1 MTSANGLIQRARRR
15 AGRPTPTSVGVRTAL
30 AAAAA
35 ALLCACS
42 LGPATERAGGTPFA
56 IGPLTPPPSSLPPAE
71 SAGADALL
79 GAASYS
85 IQDPYA
91 DWGVGYLAPIN
102 GRVAS
107 AAIPLF
113 LDPGRDHWG
122 WLVRGRA
129 YLLANRTAAPPRSD
143 AWLRLVD
150 GDEALVVLQQ
160 GPRGWLLV
168 RWGEPDDFSGGVAW
182 TRRGLERG
190 ERLDYVPWATAIER
204 EGGLVFRDREVA
216 YRLRASPSES
226 APVLGSVVGGDYDLE
241 VMKRAGDWAQVR
253 VFEPP
258 KCAPPADGSLGGE
271 VLLGGPSDGGAAP
284 TRRYRTRVG
293 WVKWRDPGKGPW
305 LTRAW
310 PCLRGSLTVG

>member
-1 MTSANGLIQRARRR
+1 MTPATRLSLRALARSARR
-15 AGRPTPTSVGVRTAL
+15 AATAAL
-30 AAAAA
+30 ALSVA
-35 ALLCACS
+35 ACS
-42 LGPATERAGGTPFA
+42 LGPTSERAGAPFMV
-56 IGPLTPPPSSLPPAE
+56 GPLTPPPAALPPVE

-79 GAASYS
+79 GAARYS
-85 IQDPYA
+85 VQDPYA
-91 DWGVGYLAPIN
+91 DWGVGYLAPAN

-113 LDPGRDHWG
+113 LDAGRDHWG

-129 YLLANRTAAPPRSD
+129 YLLANRTAAPPRPD

-160 GPRGWLLV
+160 GPRGWLFV

-190 ERLDYVPWATAIER
+190 ERLAYVPWATAIER
-204 EGGLVFRDREVA
+204 EGGLVFRDQEVA
-216 YRLRASPSES
+216 YRLRASPSVN
-226 APVLGSVVGGDYDLE
+226 APVLSSIVGGDYDLE

-258 KCAPPADGSLGGE
+258 KCAPPADGALGGE
-271 VLLGGPSDGGAAP
+271 VLLGGPSGGGGSGGAPA
-284 TRRYRTRVG
+284 RAYRTRVG
-293 WVKWRDPGKGPW
+293 WVKWRDAGKGPW

-310 PCLRGSLTVG
+310 PCLRGSLSVG